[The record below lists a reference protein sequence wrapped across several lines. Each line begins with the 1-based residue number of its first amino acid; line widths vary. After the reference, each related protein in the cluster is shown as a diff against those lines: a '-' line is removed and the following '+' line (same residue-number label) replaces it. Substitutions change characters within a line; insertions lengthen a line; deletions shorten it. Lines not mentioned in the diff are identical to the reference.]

1 VEGDRTT
8 PIELNRS
15 GDGATAVIEIVGD
28 LDPHTS
34 PQLDEEVASVL
45 DDAAV
50 TELVLD
56 LAGLEFIDSSGIRSL
71 IRAQQALEERRGS
84 VVLRAPSAAT
94 RRLLEITHLQTQFE
108 VD

>member
-1 VEGDRTT
+1 VEGDRIT

-15 GDGATAVIEIVGD
+15 RDGATAVIEIVGD

-34 PQLDEEVASVL
+34 PRLDEEVGSAL
-45 DDAAV
+45 ADAGV

-71 IRAQQALEERRGS
+71 IRAQQALEDRRGS
-84 VVLRAPSAAT
+84 VVLRSPSPAT
-94 RRLLEITHLQTQFE
+94 QRLLEITHLRTQFE